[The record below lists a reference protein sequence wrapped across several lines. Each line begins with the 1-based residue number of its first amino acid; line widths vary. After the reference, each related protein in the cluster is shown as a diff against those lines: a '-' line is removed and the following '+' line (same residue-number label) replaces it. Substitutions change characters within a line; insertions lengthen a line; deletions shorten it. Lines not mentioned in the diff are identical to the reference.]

1 MVNRN
6 AGSGT
11 RILTDRLLGGAKPP
25 GYWSQPK
32 SHNAVGVA
40 VAQNRADWGI
50 AIETIA
56 RQYRLGFIPA
66 RDEHYDFIVP
76 KVRLARPAVQRFRAV
91 LEDPVTRDALT
102 ALGFK
107 V

>member
-11 RILTDRLLGGAKPP
+11 RILTDRLLGGAKPA

-56 RQYRLGFIPA
+56 RQYGLGFIPVQ
-66 RDEHYDFIVP
+66 DEHYDFIIP
-76 KVRLARPAVQRFRAV
+76 KARLARQSVQRFRAV
-91 LEDPVTRDALT
+91 LEDPVTREALIE
-102 ALGFK
+102 LGFNL
-107 V
+107 